1 MKKKYDDMLDMPR
14 HVSDRH
20 PKMNRVARAAQFAP
34 FAALSGFEELVIE
47 EARVTEE
54 KIELAEEEK
63 LRISEL
69 ITRATASD
77 RPYQISITYFVEDK
91 YKKGGSY
98 VTRVGIP
105 MSFDPIRRILTMQDG
120 SAIPIDFITEASD

>member
-77 RPYQISITYFVEDK
+77 RPYQISINYFVEDK